1 LRSPG
6 LKAKV
11 VINLEIEMDIT
22 PMNKKTIYRF
32 FMGLCFL
39 GIVVFAFSNAQAQA
53 DEGLIQRGNAS
64 SYKVY
69 DTTPVILYGPFL
81 LDISETSTTIEWIT
95 DTPCQG
101 RVEYGESKLDHDEIP
116 QKDGLI
122 PVGILHRIE
131 ITGLLP
137 GHTYHYRV
145 VSTRVMRLRPY
156 YADKGRSLESSAYS
170 FTTLDRARPSISFSV
185 ITDTHEDVQRI
196 YALMGMI
203 DWKNTDFLVHE
214 GDGVDWVENQDQLF
228 DKWLEPLAEG
238 LAHAKPL
245 IYVRGNHEMRGPF
258 ARSLSSYLSSADG
271 RYYFTRDDGPVHLIV
286 VDTGEDK
293 PDNNNEYSGLLADAP
308 YREEEYTWL
317 RDLFSTD
324 RRMSEAPF
332 RVIVMHQPEW
342 GWVKGE
348 NDKWTKLA
356 NQEHV
361 DLVIAG
367 HLHKFVHIQPGQ
379 GDNHF
384 PILVVGQDQVARVDA
399 TAKEL
404 KVTVTARN
412 GSVVDSFVVPRSSRE
427 R

>member
-1 LRSPG
+1 
-6 LKAKV
+6 
-11 VINLEIEMDIT
+11 
-22 PMNKKTIYRF
+22 
-32 FMGLCFL
+32 
-39 GIVVFAFSNAQAQA
+39 
-53 DEGLIQRGNAS
+53 
-64 SYKVY
+64 
-69 DTTPVILYGPFL
+69 
-81 LDISETSTTIEWIT
+81 
-95 DTPCQG
+95 
-101 RVEYGESKLDHDEIP
+101 
-116 QKDGLI
+116 
-122 PVGILHRIE
+122 
-131 ITGLLP
+131 
-137 GHTYHYRV
+137 
-145 VSTRVMRLRPY
+145 
-156 YADKGRSLESSAYS
+156 
-170 FTTLDRARPSISFSV
+170 
-185 ITDTHEDVQRI
+185 
-196 YALMGMI
+196 
-203 DWKNTDFLVHE
+203 
-214 GDGVDWVENQDQLF
+214 
-228 DKWLEPLAEG
+228 
-238 LAHAKPL
+238 
-245 IYVRGNHEMRGPF
+245 MRGPF
-258 ARSLSSYLSSADG
+258 ARSLGSYLSSAEG
-271 RYYFTRDDGPVHLIV
+271 RFYFTRDDGPVHLIV